1 MASVWSLA
9 AVRDNVDTHLT
20 LRGLNRGVC
29 LTRGNCVT
37 LGVEQEVVDKGL
49 HVLLHRSSGRRRDL
63 VILNTD
69 RALGHLVKALVNNTE
84 GLSELLHSAKVSVVT
99 VTVGSN
105 RNIKLNLVISVVWL
119 VLADIEGNTGTSEH
133 DTGERKVQS
142 LRSRNDT
149 NTSQSLNPDTVI
161 SQHLLGLVDSV
172 AELGGPL
179 VNIVEKTNGDI
190 LVDTTGSNN
199 SWKRR
204 QLPLPFNRMTT
215 TYHKLLTF
223 LETPQERCQS
233 TNIHSVGE
241 NGHQMVENTGDLAKQ
256 CSDELGSLRNFNV
269 EKLLHG
275 EREALLVG
283 HHGDIIESIEV
294 GKGLE
299 ICLVLDQLLGTSV
312 QQTDVRIGSD
322 DLFTIELENQTQHAV
337 GSGMLGTEVDCVV
350 SNLSVLNRVLARLSG
365 TGSSGLGQAV
375 GILSGEVFV
384 NGHKSGANGLDRGGV
399 PSQTGGRERAGGECC
414 WPHVQ
419 APGASAGESE
429 SSHCVG
435 SRSERG
441 RP

>member
-1 MASVWSLA
+1 MERLTEHQIHSTNNRHSISQQVTLGDVIETTQVGKTGSADMASVWSLA

-49 HVLLHRSSGRRRDL
+49 HVLLHCSSGRRRDL

-105 RNIKLNLVISVVWL
+105 RNIKLNLVVSVVWL

-190 LVDTTGSNN
+190 LVDTTGSNVGSVKTSTGN
-199 SWKRR
+199 T
-204 QLPLPFNRMTT
+204 LVE
-215 TYHKLLTF
+215 F
-223 LETPQERCQS
+223 LEKTS
-233 TNIHSVGE
+233 ITI
-241 NGHQMVENTGDLAKQ
+241 
-256 CSDELGSLRNFNV
+256 
-269 EKLLHG
+269 
-275 EREALLVG
+275 AL
-283 HHGDIIESIEV
+283 
-294 GKGLE
+294 
-299 ICLVLDQLLGTSV
+299 
-312 QQTDVRIGSD
+312 
-322 DLFTIELENQTQHAV
+322 
-337 GSGMLGTEVDCVV
+337 
-350 SNLSVLNRVLARLSG
+350 
-365 TGSSGLGQAV
+365 
-375 GILSGEVFV
+375 
-384 NGHKSGANGLDRGGV
+384 
-399 PSQTGGRERAGGECC
+399 
-414 WPHVQ
+414 
-419 APGASAGESE
+419 
-429 SSHCVG
+429 
-435 SRSERG
+435 
-441 RP
+441 